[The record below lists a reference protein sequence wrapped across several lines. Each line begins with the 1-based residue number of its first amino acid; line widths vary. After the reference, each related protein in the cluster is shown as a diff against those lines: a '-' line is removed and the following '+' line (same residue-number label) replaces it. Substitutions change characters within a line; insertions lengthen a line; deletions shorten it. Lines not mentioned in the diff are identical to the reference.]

1 MATITPGP
9 LTNDWRPPYK
19 EIDCIM
25 VDKVYASC
33 SKIVTATQTVHHK
46 KLPPCCIPP
55 EMTSGSLA
63 CTVDLSASS
72 CGVGAIVPSGVDSI
86 NNITYTIATVV
97 DVTCADG
104 TSTVPITLYTTTTV
118 PLYNPDGTTPQ
129 CTILSGTCSAV
140 ILPNGQLSI
149 QVTLC
154 LLLQTIATVQLLVP
168 SYGYC
173 FPSDCQVAAV
183 GVCPPSTL
191 FPPQS

>member
-9 LTNDWRPPYK
+9 FTDDWCPPPT

-33 SKIVTATQTVHHK
+33 SQTITASQVVPDMM
-46 KLPPCCIPP
+46 LPPGCIPP
-55 EMTSGSLA
+55 DMTSGSLA

-72 CGVGAIVPSGVDSI
+72 CGVGAVVSSGTDSI
-86 NNITYTIATVV
+86 NNITYTLSIVV
-97 DVTCADG
+97 DVTCVNG
-104 TSTVPITLYTTTTV
+104 VTVVPITLYTTTTV
-118 PLYNPDGTTPQ
+118 PLYNPAGTTPA

-140 ILPNGQLSI
+140 ILPNGHVSVQA
-149 QVTLC
+149 TLC
-154 LLLQTIATVQLLVP
+154 LLLQTLATVQLLVP

-173 FPSDCQVAAV
+173 MPPDCQVAAI
-183 GVCPPSTL
+183 GICPPSSL